1 MRRHLRREILDKL
14 HTAHLGVTKSRK
26 AAAQWY
32 HWPFMYEEI
41 TKKRQNCEVCQ
52 QNQQMN
58 PEEPPVN
65 EHDLAARP
73 MEFGGLDLY
82 HFGGNTW
89 LLFVDFFSGKPL
101 IKNLG
106 KNSSTDQ
113 VIKRLRKWFLEFGFV
128 RKLRCDGGPELRGRF
143 QDWCRKAGIK
153 VEVSSA
159 YRAMSKARAEGCIK
173 QVKRLLEKTKDGGE
187 DFALALA
194 EYCNAP
200 RADGPCINALF
211 YNRQVRSCILP
222 ELQRDVPIEQN

>member
-1 MRRHLRREILDKL
+1 M
-14 HTAHLGVTKSRK
+14 
-26 AAAQWY
+26 
-32 HWPFMYEEI
+32 
-41 TKKRQNCEVCQ
+41 
-52 QNQQMN
+52 
-58 PEEPPVN
+58 
-65 EHDLAARP
+65 
-73 MEFGGLDLY
+73 
-82 HFGGNTW
+82 
-89 LLFVDFFSGKPL
+89 

-159 YRAMSKARAEGCIK
+159 YRAMSNARAEGCIK
-173 QVKRLLEKTKDGGE
+173 QVKRLLEKTKDGRE

-200 RADGPCINALF
+200 RADGPCINDLF
-211 YNRQVRSCILP
+211 YNRQV
-222 ELQRDVPIEQN
+222 